1 MLRDLSQDVAAG
13 VHGAALVFGLGKD
26 LGDRVDHAGRLVPDH
41 HAHAAQPAR
50 FQPRQKL
57 EPALFGLGEALGTA
71 DDLAVA
77 VLVHADGDHNRDVLV
92 RAAPAALE
100 VDPVDV
106 ELGIFAGQG
115 PAPPLLDRREGFL
128 VEIGHGA
135 SRHARPPQ
143 GLADVF
149 DAARRHADQVHLDY
163 GFLYAG
169 LAPFVALDH
178 GGGEAHPFELGHLQ
192 RDLARRRCEA
202 PLVVPCAVRGP
213 LVCSL
218 VGACAPSAATNRLST
233 FQFRRALRARA
244 CR

>member
-1 MLRDLSQDVAAG
+1 MRNL
-13 VHGAALVFGLGKD
+13 
-26 LGDRVDHAGRLVPDH
+26 
-41 HAHAAQPAR
+41 
-50 FQPRQKL
+50 
-57 EPALFGLGEALGTA
+57 LGTRLHGSWYA
-71 DDLAVA
+71 PGAT
-77 VLVHADGDHNRDVLV
+77 
-92 RAAPAALE
+92 PAALE

-106 ELGIFAGQG
+106 EVGIFAGQG

-149 DAARRHADQVHLDY
+149 DAARRHAGQVHLDY

-192 RDLARRRCEA
+192 RDLARRRCEV

-218 VGACAPSAATNRLST
+218 VGACAPQAP
-233 FQFRRALRARA
+233 LRTA
-244 CR
+244 CRPFNSVELYARERVGDVIGMRRVEVVVVSIHLVLVPWLIKYIVALVQLRR